1 MAKYL
6 DKTGLTNLWNKIKD
20 KFQLKLVSGTNIK
33 TVDNQSIVGS
43 GNINLSSTY
52 YTKTEI
58 DNKIGDV
65 NSLLDTINGEVI

>member
-6 DKTGLTNLWNKIKD
+6 DKTGLTTLWSKIKD

-33 TVDNQSIVGS
+33 NINGQPIMGS

-58 DNKIGDV
+58 DNKIGDI
-65 NSLLDTINGEVI
+65 NTLLDTINGEVI